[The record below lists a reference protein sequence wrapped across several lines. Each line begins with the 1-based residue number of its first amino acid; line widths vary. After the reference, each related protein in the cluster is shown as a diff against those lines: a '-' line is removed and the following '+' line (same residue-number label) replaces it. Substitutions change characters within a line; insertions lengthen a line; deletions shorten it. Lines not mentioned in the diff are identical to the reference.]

1 MIVETQMIEHR
12 GTEEHAERRQAVEG
26 HEPQHR
32 KSVEPEIE
40 RSHLIQRLACVSL
53 HARLIRFASGDVGA
67 ALQAVATG
75 IDARPRIAP

>member
-1 MIVETQMIEHR
+1 MIGDTQMIEHR
-12 GTEEHAERRQAVEG
+12 GTEEHAERRQAVED

-53 HARLIRFASGDVGA
+53 HARLIRFSRLRDVGA
-67 ALQAVATG
+67 VSTASTRVRETRA
-75 IDARPRIAP
+75 